1 MIETEIAVARFTDR
15 FTQNGTNE
23 GVINCFTNGC
33 CFWFASCLFE
43 RFINSDPDIVYD
55 VVANHFGCLIEGRVY
70 DITAVDYERVRSTVP
85 IVVNGEVVGIL
96 YGIIKLEN
104 LERRYLNIAT
114 ELDAQFFLY
123 DNITGNLLLV
133 DINTVL
139 QYSLSKAM

>member
-1 MIETEIAVARFTDR
+1 MTETEIAVARFTDR

-70 DITAVDYERVRSTVP
+70 DITGDVTDKYNWESWYEAYFDDIARGAR
-85 IVVNGEVVGIL
+85 IYRDCINFDGE
-96 YGIIKLEN
+96 
-104 LERRYLNIAT
+104 
-114 ELDAQFFLY
+114 
-123 DNITGNLLLV
+123 
-133 DINTVL
+133 
-139 QYSLSKAM
+139 